1 MNTITVDS
9 KIYRIAEMYAT
20 MHHISVEAVFEKS
33 VNLFL
38 KKFSLK
44 HEEASRASKY
54 YISSKVKA
62 LEMGF
67 KCPEDL
73 SVDYKE
79 ESHDAL
85 AEKYL

>member
-20 MHHISVEAVFEKS
+20 LHHISVETVFEKS

-38 KKFSLK
+38 KKFIVK
-44 HEEASRASKY
+44 HEDVSQASKY
-54 YISSKVKA
+54 YISPKVKA

-67 KCPEDL
+67 RCPENL

-79 ESHDAL
+79 ELHDAL
-85 AEKYL
+85 AEKYQ